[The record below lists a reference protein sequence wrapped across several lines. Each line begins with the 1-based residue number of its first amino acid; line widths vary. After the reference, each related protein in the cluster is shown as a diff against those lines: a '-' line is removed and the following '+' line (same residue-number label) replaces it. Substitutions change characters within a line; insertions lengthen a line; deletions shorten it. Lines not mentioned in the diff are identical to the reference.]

1 MQDLRRTLSGVPSCT
16 SESSHVGWVWVAV
29 LSSASEFGWTLIS
42 ICAPRDMCIST
53 TSAQLSTKMAVDGS
67 KCRSTNQVAVACLMK
82 WYVAT
87 SSWVTIL
94 FGHAKIDEVWGDGLV
109 TEANKDILWL
119 NITVDIAVGV
129 DVLDLGQLQAFEYS
143 LNRIGSENYIP
154 TDRWGDAQL

>member
-1 MQDLRRTLSGVPSCT
+1 
-16 SESSHVGWVWVAV
+16 
-29 LSSASEFGWTLIS
+29 
-42 ICAPRDMCIST
+42 
-53 TSAQLSTKMAVDGS
+53 
-67 KCRSTNQVAVACLMK
+67 
-82 WYVAT
+82 
-87 SSWVTIL
+87 L

-154 TDRWGDAQL
+154 TDR